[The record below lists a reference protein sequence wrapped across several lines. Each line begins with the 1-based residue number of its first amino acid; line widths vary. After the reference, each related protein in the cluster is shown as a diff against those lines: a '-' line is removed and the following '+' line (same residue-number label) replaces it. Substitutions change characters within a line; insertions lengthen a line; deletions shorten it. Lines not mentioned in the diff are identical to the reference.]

1 MFGVFQKTCKSCKYY
16 HHFKE
21 DPKPSPDKTIPDN
34 LIEMHWCE
42 KGDFELLDL
51 KRCPAYVNAAYTG
64 YVVGFKGIEEFNR
77 RRAALGRYI
86 LIKPPKGES
95 AVPPKP
101 PKPKFQGVVQHDTE
115 SQEQKETFV
124 ARPYRSPDS
133 HR

>member
-1 MFGVFQKTCKSCKYY
+1 MILLCGSCCSSMSIICTCEMMDGCRDARSSRRAQKMFGVFQKTCKSCKYY

-21 DPKPSPDKTIPDN
+21 DPKPNPDKTIPDN

-86 LIKPPKGES
+86 LIKPPKG
-95 AVPPKP
+95 
-101 PKPKFQGVVQHDTE
+101 
-115 SQEQKETFV
+115 
-124 ARPYRSPDS
+124 
-133 HR
+133 